1 MEEIKR
7 LSDTVFKVP
16 SQCIVCSK
24 MMKMIGKGYAS
35 NIAQKINAKLGGK
48 NCVCASP
55 LLVRGLRGA

>member
-1 MEEIKR
+1 M
-7 LSDTVFKVP
+7 FKVP

-24 MMKMIGKGYAS
+24 MMIGKGYAS

>member
-1 MEEIKR
+1 M
-7 LSDTVFKVP
+7 FKVP

-24 MMKMIGKGYAS
+24 MMKMLGKGYAS